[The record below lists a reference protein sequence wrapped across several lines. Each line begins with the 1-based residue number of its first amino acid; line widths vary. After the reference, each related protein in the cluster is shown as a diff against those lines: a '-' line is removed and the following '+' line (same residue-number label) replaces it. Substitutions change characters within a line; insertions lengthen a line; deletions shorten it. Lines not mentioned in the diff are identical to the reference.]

1 VIAAGFVLFAIGAA
15 DLVREFV
22 PAPRRWV
29 GLLVGSIILVA
40 IGAFSAAL
48 PAALLALIVAAG
60 WIWLTPVGARSRAG
74 FWPAVFVGAVAGILV
89 AVFPPRAEAGLIGEV
104 WNLQTPVGSLSFDQ
118 AALIAGTV
126 VFLLESANVVVRTAL
141 AQGSVDIA
149 RVTSEAMPDTDETTD
164 AVPVLAPESH
174 AVLTP
179 GESAEA
185 TGPVGQGASPEAPGS
200 ASRIEPVLKGGRL
213 IGPLERLLVLA
224 LTLAAMYPLVAAILA
239 AKGIVRFPEISRD
252 SAAGN
257 RAEYFLIG
265 SLVSWV
271 LALAGAFLV
280 WWAVA

>member
-1 VIAAGFVLFAIGAA
+1 MIAAGFVLFAIGAA

-22 PAPRRWV
+22 PASRRWV
-29 GLLVGSIILVA
+29 GFLAGAIVLLA
-40 IGAFSAAL
+40 IGAFTAAL
-48 PAALLALIVAAG
+48 PGALLALVVTAG
-60 WIWLTPVGARSRAG
+60 WVWLTPVGARSRAG
-74 FWPAVFVGAVAGILV
+74 FWPVVLIGAIVAISV
-89 AVFPPRAEAGLIGEV
+89 AVFPPRADAGLIGDV
-104 WNLQTPVGSLSFDQ
+104 WNLQTPVGPLSFDQ
-118 AALIAGTV
+118 VVLVAGTV
-126 VFLLESANVVVRTAL
+126 IFLLESANVVVRMAL

-149 RVTSEAMPDTDETTD
+149 RATSDAPPVADEVTD
-164 AVPVLAPESH
+164 AAPRVGTQSQ

-179 GESAEA
+179 AEPSEPAAA
-185 TGPVGQGASPEAPGS
+185 TDAPGIPPEAVP
-200 ASRIEPVLKGGRL
+200 ALKGGRL

-224 LTLAAMYPLVAAILA
+224 LTLTAMYALLAAILA

-280 WWAVA
+280 WWAFATPVP

>member
-22 PAPRRWV
+22 PASRRWV
-29 GLLVGSIILVA
+29 GLLAGA
-40 IGAFSAAL
+40 IVLIALGAFSAAL

-74 FWPAVFVGAVAGILV
+74 FWPVVFVGAVAGILI
-89 AVFPPRAEAGLIGEV
+89 AVFPARADAGLIGEV
-104 WNLQTPVGSLSFDQ
+104 WGLQTPIGPLSFDQ
-118 AALIAGTV
+118 VVLIAGTV

-141 AQGSVDIA
+141 AQGSADIA
-149 RVTSEAMPDTDETTD
+149 RVTSEAMPDTDESTD
-164 AVPVLAPESH
+164 AVPVLASESQ
-174 AVLTP
+174 AVLTA
-179 GESAEA
+179 GESADPTA
-185 TGPVGQGASPEAPGS
+185 PAGQAASPEVAGS
-200 ASRIEPVLKGGRL
+200 ASRVEPALKGGRL